1 MFFKLPDEVCVIRR
15 KRSLKIRQVDKICC
29 CVLLTSTY
37 FFKKMH
43 LGVVD
48 FKIKKKENRREGKRK
63 SEREGEK
70 L

>member
-29 CVLLTSTY
+29 CLLLTSTY
-37 FFKKMH
+37 LKKMH
-43 LGVVD
+43 LDVVD
-48 FKIKKKENRREGKRK
+48 FKQKEGRGEGKGK
-63 SEREGEK
+63 PEREGEK

>member
-1 MFFKLPDEVCVIRR
+1 MLFKRPPDEVCVIRR

-37 FFKKMH
+37 FEKIH
-43 LGVVD
+43 LDVVD
-48 FKIKKKENRREGKRK
+48 FKLKESREESKGKPEGK
-63 SEREGEK
+63 GEK

>member
-15 KRSLKIRQVDKICC
+15 KRSLKIRQVGKICC

-37 FFKKMH
+37 FKKMH
-43 LGVVD
+43 LDVVD
-48 FKIKKKENRREGKRK
+48 FKKKESRGEGKEK

-70 L
+70 S